1 MFLVVKMDFG
11 SVEKYWGLKQK
22 HKKQPFSDASASHLS
37 LVLWHVW
44 FQAGAWISH
53 TTTLTPPSY
62 EVGGI
67 AKRIKTARL
76 RRKTKPG
83 RDTSRPPIILILY
96 WISIIWH
103 GREISRPYHTKSFL
117 GDLMRLLSK
126 KSFYHQGFFA
136 VNGERFLSLGQ
147 CGMPSW
153 EGGGGIVWL
162 AAWKLVFNDA
172 KRTVAPPNA
181 KHSTLL
187 QDCFLCFC
195 FLFHWRFG
203 NKA

>member
-44 FQAGAWISH
+44 FQAVAWISH
-53 TTTLTPPSY
+53 TTSPTSPSY

-67 AKRIKTARL
+67 AKRIKTTRL

-83 RDTSRPPIILILY
+83 RDTSRPPIIVIPC
-96 WISIIWH
+96 WISIIWR
-103 GREISRPYHTKSFL
+103 GRKILRPYHAKSFF
-117 GDLMRLLSK
+117 GDLMQFFTK

-153 EGGGGIVWL
+153 EGGVGIVWL
-162 AAWKLVFNDA
+162 AAWKLVSNDA
-172 KRTVAPPNA
+172 KRTIPTPNA

-187 QDCFLCFC
+187 QGCFLCFW
-195 FLFHWRFG
+195 FHSQFG

>member
-44 FQAGAWISH
+44 FQAVAWISH
-53 TTTLTPPSY
+53 TTSPTSPSY

-67 AKRIKTARL
+67 DKRIKTTRL

-96 WISIIWH
+96 WISIIWR

-147 CGMPSW
+147 SGMPS
-153 EGGGGIVWL
+153 
-162 AAWKLVFNDA
+162 
-172 KRTVAPPNA
+172 
-181 KHSTLL
+181 
-187 QDCFLCFC
+187 
-195 FLFHWRFG
+195 
-203 NKA
+203 